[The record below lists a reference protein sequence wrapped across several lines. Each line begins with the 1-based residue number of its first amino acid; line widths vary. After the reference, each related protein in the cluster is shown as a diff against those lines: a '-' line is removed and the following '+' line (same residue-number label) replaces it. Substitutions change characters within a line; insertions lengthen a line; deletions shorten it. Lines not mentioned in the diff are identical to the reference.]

1 MYDNTYREFEVLTPA
16 IVSEFKY
23 EAFPGDHLPWGTEY
37 LWWDADGSLKMGKVA
52 GKSGWVVKAYPH
64 DRVWVRFRP
73 KPVVPKDLGSV
84 VYHGEALSASGTVWK
99 FHHAVKVRESGPVTW
114 GVFGSTNTSI
124 IDSNEDLIMWCGDE
138 HFISFKVGLKI
149 KEDS

>member
-1 MYDNTYREFEVLTPA
+1 MHEDTRQEFEVLTPA

-37 LWWDADGSLKMGKVA
+37 LWWDDGGSLKMSKVA
-52 GKSGWVVKAYPH
+52 GKSGWGVKTYAH

-73 KPVVPKDLGSV
+73 KPIVPKALGSV
-84 VYHGEALSASGTVWK
+84 VYHGEALSAGGSVWR
-99 FHHAVKVRESGPVTW
+99 FHHAVKVRESGVHAW
-114 GVFGSTNTSI
+114 GVFGSTAASI
-124 IDSNEDLIMWCGDE
+124 DDSNEDLIMWCGDE
-138 HFISFKVGLKI
+138 HFISFKT